1 MELLTQ
7 ANLLIAIAG
16 PIVLIVAI
24 NALLQRG
31 NERRPLF
38 EKPASRI
45 PAPAPA
51 PVTAEPAVASFEAA
65 NDAQHERAA

>member
-1 MELLTQ
+1 MELLSQ

-38 EKPASRI
+38 EKPAPRI
-45 PAPAPA
+45 PAPVA
-51 PVTAEPAVASFEAA
+51 AEPAVASFEAA

>member
-1 MELLTQ
+1 MELLSQ

-38 EKPASRI
+38 EKPATRI
-45 PAPAPA
+45 PA
-51 PVTAEPAVASFEAA
+51 PVTAEPAVANLEAA

>member
-45 PAPAPA
+45 PAPAP
-51 PVTAEPAVASFEAA
+51 VTAEPAVAGFEAA

>member
-38 EKPASRI
+38 EKPAPRI
-45 PAPAPA
+45 PVPA
-51 PVTAEPAVASFEAA
+51 PVAAEPAVASFEAA